1 MQKQKNNDNLT
12 LNEFWRYFCKII
24 KMKMNFKNPFKNNTN
39 SENMNT
45 ENIETEAINPEISVE
60 NSQETTTTVEEV
72 AVELNAEEQL
82 TLDLAAEKDKYLRL
96 FAEFENY
103 KRRTAKERLE
113 LFKTANQEVLQA
125 LLPVMDDF
133 DRAMTE
139 IKKSDDE
146 VLLKGV
152 ELIQDKF
159 KNTLFSKGLEVVD
172 IKIGDAFNA
181 DFAEAITQIPAPSDD
196 LKGKI
201 VDVIEKGYKLGDK
214 IIRFPK
220 VVIGQ

>member
-1 MQKQKNNDNLT
+1 MNIKN
-12 LNEFWRYFCKII
+12 I
-24 KMKMNFKNPFKNNTN
+24 FKNKST
-39 SENMNT
+39 MNT
-45 ENIETEAINPEISVE
+45 ENSEKEVIENESETLNQSEENATDQAVPEVEAAEE
-60 NSQETTTTVEEV
+60 LTVEQKLEE
-72 AVELNAEEQL
+72 ELAK
-82 TLDLAAEKDKYLRL
+82 EKDKFLRL

-103 KRRTAKERLE
+103 KKRTTKERID

-125 LLPVMDDF
+125 MLPVLDDF
-133 DRAMTE
+133 DRAMTQ
-139 IKKSDDE
+139 ISKSEDE

-152 ELIQDKF
+152 ELIHEKL
-159 KNTLFSKGLEVVD
+159 KSTLISKGLEQVEV
-172 IKIGDAFNA
+172 KVGDDFNA

-220 VVIGQ
+220 VVLGN